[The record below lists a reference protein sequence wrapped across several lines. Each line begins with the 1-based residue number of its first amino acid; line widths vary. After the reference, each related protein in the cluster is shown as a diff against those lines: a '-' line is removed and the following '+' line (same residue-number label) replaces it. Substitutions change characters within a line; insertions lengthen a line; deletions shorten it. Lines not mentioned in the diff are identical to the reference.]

1 MTKIR
6 GVNCVGFTRKLTIIK
21 THFLKGRAS
30 YVSIDVMNSKRQV
43 CPTQPASY
51 SHQLLL
57 ATPYTTV
64 VE

>member
-1 MTKIR
+1 MLVLLGR
-6 GVNCVGFTRKLTIIK
+6 SQLQKL
-21 THFLKGRAS
+21 FLKGRAS
-30 YVSIDVMNSKRQV
+30 YVLIDVMDSKRQV

-57 ATPYTTV
+57 ATPCTTV